1 MEPLKVLFILPMGRF
16 EDLIYEKTKGMLERN
31 GCKVY
36 GAALQQKTVFGL
48 KNTRG
53 VVDYA
58 FSEVNPADFKA
69 LVLIG
74 GIGANEFLTCEPLH
88 ELIRKA
94 DQQGIIIAAI
104 ANTPLTLGKAGI
116 LEGKKV
122 TLLFFEAKNITAL
135 GAVYT
140 GDGVTVDG
148 NLITGKGPEM
158 TEKFAITLLKA
169 VKECG

>member
-1 MEPLKVLFILPMGRF
+1 MEAKKVLFILPTGRF
-16 EDLIYEKTKGMLERN
+16 EDGIYLQTKGMLERN

-36 GAALQQKTVFGL
+36 GAALVKKTVFGL
-48 KNTRG
+48 KTTRG

-74 GIGANEFLTCEPLH
+74 GIGANEFLTCEPLL
-88 ELIRKA
+88 ELIRQA
-94 DQQGIIIAAI
+94 NAQGVILAAI
-104 ANTPLTLGKAGI
+104 ANTPLTLAKAGV
-116 LEGKKV
+116 LQGKKA
-122 TLLFFEAKNITAL
+122 TLLFFEAKNLAAL
-135 GAVYT
+135 GGEYT

-158 TEKFAITLLKA
+158 TEKFAITILKA
-169 VKECG
+169 LKGND